1 MYKDILLPVDMS
13 DEKSWRPPLTAALE
27 MSRQFG
33 SRLHVMTVV
42 GGFDFSMVE
51 SFFPADYEMKM
62 REQFNK
68 QLHEFVAQHIPQ
80 DITVQTIVAV
90 GPIAK
95 QILEYADQL
104 KCDLIVMGRTSETS
118 GGSFLLGSNAG
129 KVVNHARIPVLV
141 TE

>member
-1 MYKDILLPVDMS
+1 MYKEILLPIDMS

-27 MSRQFG
+27 MSRQFNA
-33 SRLHVMTVV
+33 RLHVMTVV

-51 SFFPADYEMKM
+51 SFFPPDYEMKM

-68 QLHEFVAQHIPQ
+68 QIHEFVTQHIPQ

-90 GPIAK
+90 GSISK

-104 KCDLIVMGRTSETS
+104 KCDLIVMGRTSESS
-118 GGSFLLGSNAG
+118 GGSFLLGSNAA
-129 KVVNHARIPVLV
+129 KVANHARIPVLI

>member
-1 MYKDILLPVDMS
+1 
-13 DEKSWRPPLTAALE
+13 

-42 GGFDFSMVE
+42 GGFDLSMVE

-104 KCDLIVMGRTSETS
+104 KCDLIVMGRTSEAS
-118 GGSFLLGSNAG
+118 AGNFLLGSNAG